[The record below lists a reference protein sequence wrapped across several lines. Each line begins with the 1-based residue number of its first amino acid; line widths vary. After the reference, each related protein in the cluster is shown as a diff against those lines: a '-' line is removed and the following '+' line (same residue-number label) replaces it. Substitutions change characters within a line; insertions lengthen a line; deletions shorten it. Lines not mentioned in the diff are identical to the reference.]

1 MLRRA
6 VLSVLLAL
14 TAGVT
19 PVVTAAQPQSQASAG
34 ITRLEITRVESPTF
48 DGRAFGSGGQ
58 YEKLVGRAY
67 GQVDPSDPRN
77 SVITD
82 LSLAPRNASGM
93 VDYVTDIFVLKP
105 LDPSRSNHRLFFDV
119 NNRGDMRA
127 LSTMDNA
134 TTGGNDPTAAGDSGN
149 GFLLE
154 QGYTIVSAGW
164 DATVQPGNGRL
175 TISVPVAR
183 NTDGTTITGPALE
196 ELVVDDSTTTTLP
209 LTYAANSTDKSQ
221 ANLTVRVRYEDPPT
235 PVPASTTS

>member
-1 MLRRA
+1 MRHLFRGDLIVLRSA
-6 VLSVLLAL
+6 LLSVLLVL
-14 TAGVT
+14 TAVVT
-19 PVVTAAQPQSQASAG
+19 PAVNAAQPLSMSSAG
-34 ITRLEITRVESPTF
+34 ITRLEISRVESPTF

-82 LSLAPRNASGM
+82 LSLAPRNASGV
-93 VDYVTDIFVLKP
+93 VDYVTDIFILKP
-105 LDPSRSNHRLFFDV
+105 LDPARSNHRLFFDV

-127 LSTMDNA
+127 LSSMDNA
-134 TTGGNDPTAAGDSGN
+134 TSGGNDPSAADDAGN

-164 DATVQPGNGRL
+164 DATVLPGNGRL

-183 NTDGTTITGPALE
+183 NADGSTITGPALE
-196 ELVVDDSTTTTLP
+196 ELVVDDTTTMTM
-209 LTYAANSTDKSQ
+209 
-221 ANLTVRVRYEDPPT
+221 
-235 PVPASTTS
+235 